1 MLRGRATVAVAI
13 PLVAVLLS
21 ACVSQ
26 DEYDKVVAEN
36 QQLQAENTTLT
47 QENAALQNE
56 QAKMR
61 DAYRWVQTGDLLF
74 PAGGWQLGEDGKKAL
89 DELVPRLRNLA
100 DSKVVVYGYTDNT
113 PVGAGMQSQGI
124 ENNMDLSLRRA
135 GVVANYLVEQGVD
148 PDIVSAKG
156 RGETHPAA
164 SNDTEEG
171 RAQNRR
177 IEVVVTGTG
186 M

>member
-1 MLRGRATVAVAI
+1 MRKYRAVAAASV
-13 PLVAVLLS
+13 LLGALLLS

-26 DEYDKVVAEN
+26 EEYDKVVAQN
-36 QQLQAENTTLT
+36 QQLQAENTALT

-74 PAGGWQLGEDGKKAL
+74 PEGGWQLGADGKKAL

-100 DSKVVVYGYTDNT
+100 DSKIVVYGYTDNT
-113 PVGAGMQSQGI
+113 PVGAGLQSQGI
-124 ENNMDLSLRRA
+124 QNNMDLSLRRA

>member
-26 DEYDKVVAEN
+26 DEYDKVVMQNE
-36 QQLQAENTTLT
+36 QLQSQNTALQ
-47 QENAALQNE
+47 QENDALLHE
-56 QAKMR
+56 QAKMQE
-61 DAYRWVQTGDLLF
+61 AYRWVQAGDVLF
-74 PAGGWQLGEDGKKAL
+74 PEGGWKLSAAGKQAL
-89 DELVPRLRNLA
+89 DELLPRLRNRA

-113 PVGAGMQSQGI
+113 PIGPGLKSQGI

-135 GVVANYLVEQGVD
+135 GAVANYLVEQGVD